1 MASVA
6 TKFNVIT
13 FLWYCLDS
21 TVLARSLLY
30 VYAGKKLNK
39 DLGVLSSIVETAL
52 DQPPSKR
59 VTVV

>member
-21 TVLARSLLY
+21 TVSARSLLY

>member
-39 DLGVLSSIVETAL
+39 DLGVLSSTVETAL
-52 DQPPSKR
+52 D
-59 VTVV
+59 